1 MQWLCRLS
9 SGSFQGWLAAVSLGD
24 FPTWGQVVSPS
35 MHVGRHATSIV
46 NAPLRATWRA
56 TLPEKKKKKRRSSQS
71 TTFYVPCDPA
81 QWVVDATTIQ
91 PRLWPL
97 YFSVTQFPGEHGC
110 RISRKTLKRWF
121 FTTSR
126 RQPRNCSTPNSEVI
140 IAFSSL
146 RNSSG
151 L

>member
-1 MQWLCRLS
+1 MAVQIELRFVPGMAGCRFSGGLS
-9 SGSFQGWLAAVSLGD
+9 
-24 FPTWGQVVSPS
+24 
-35 MHVGRHATSIV
+35 HVGTSRIPKYARRPTRDFDRKCTPSCNV
-46 NAPLRATWRA
+46 AGDPSR
-56 TLPEKKKKKRRSSQS
+56 KKKKKRRSSQS